1 MTMKLCLAYVSA
13 QAYAN
18 AIEQDEEDL
27 RDARIEDVV
36 TELGQQVD
44 EGLITRDTMVRKLT
58 ALLF

>member
-13 QAYAN
+13 QAYAS
-18 AIEQDEEDL
+18 AIEQDEDDL